1 MRTLLAQ
8 ISAVVNSRPLCH
20 TPDTDT
26 TYLSPA
32 HFLIGRPLT
41 TVPDPDVTHI
51 PVGRLGYWQGI
62 QSMLQG
68 FWKKWH
74 QEYLTTLQ
82 QRPKWTTSSPNIST
96 GDVVLVKESNSPPA
110 SWHIARVLEAYPGKD
125 NLVRAVKLKTPT
137 GEMTRPITKIAVLP
151 HSETVFQG
159 GPECS

>member
-8 ISAVVNSRPLCH
+8 ISAVINSRPLCY
-20 TPDTDT
+20 TLDTET
-26 TYLSPA
+26 NYLSPA

-41 TVPDPDVTHI
+41 TVPDPDLSHI
-51 PVGRLGYWQGI
+51 PVGRLGYWQSI

-82 QRPKWTTSSPNIST
+82 QRPKWTNSTPNIST

-110 SWHIARVLEAYPGKD
+110 SWHIARVMETYPGKD
-125 NLVRAVKLKTPT
+125 DLVRAVKLKTPT
-137 GEMTRPITKIAVLP
+137 GEMTRPITKVAVLP

-159 GPECS
+159 GPGCS